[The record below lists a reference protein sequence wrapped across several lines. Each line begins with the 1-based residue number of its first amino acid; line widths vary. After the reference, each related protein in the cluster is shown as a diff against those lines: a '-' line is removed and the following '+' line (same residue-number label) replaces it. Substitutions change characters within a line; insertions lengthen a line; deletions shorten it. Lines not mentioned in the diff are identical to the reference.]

1 MQPSFSRPVEQNHG
15 IKMKKTCT
23 KEHQVLGKGGNMPC
37 QLSLFLGSS
46 HVIPY
51 IFGWLFVNIHFDI
64 LFPFQWMNLIY
75 VKTFWVQQK
84 LISIETLNKANTG
97 FASIFLTQDCSGKHT
112 LFNLH
117 KYKPACLVKKWS
129 LWNSQNNCNCCS
141 PTSFE
146 WTVKQWL
153 WQEYSLQE
161 NSFKSSIK

>member
-51 IFGWLFVNIHFDI
+51 IFGWLFVNTHFDI

-84 LISIETLNKANTG
+84 LISIETLKKANTG

-112 LFNLH
+112 LFDLHISINLLVLWKNDHFEIH
-117 KYKPACLVKKWS
+117 KIIVTVVLPLLLS
-129 LWNSQNNCNCCS
+129 GQLNSD
-141 PTSFE
+141 FD
-146 WTVKQWL
+146 
-153 WQEYSLQE
+153 
-161 NSFKSSIK
+161 KSILSKRILLKVR